1 MYGSVWLGQ
10 ILVTVFML
18 KFRLFLGEYS
28 QRKLCKFEKN
38 LYVKSACLWQYLT
51 IPFTNA
57 SKQIFFIYISP
68 FPMALIFNLYIFNS
82 LLAFLCAPILY
93 AATDNGRSCYR
104 PTTQAT
110 SSLTQPL
117 RTAVKVG
124 GLVSSSLC
132 TLSCF
137 IPVQNPVLDKRAQFA
152 SHYFS
157 IFFILWKLFKMVWIF
172 VYSMTPS
179 LYSAVK
185 VWTKVN
191 F

>member
-1 MYGSVWLGQ
+1 MFMT
-10 ILVTVFML
+10 IFDDTVYQCV
-18 KFRLFLGEYS
+18 KTIFL
-28 QRKLCKFEKN
+28 
-38 LYVKSACLWQYLT
+38 
-51 IPFTNA
+51 
-57 SKQIFFIYISP
+57 IYISP

-104 PTTQAT
+104 PQINDSGRKRYTKRSCLFLEFT

-157 IFFILWKLFKMVWIF
+157 IFFIL
-172 VYSMTPS
+172 
-179 LYSAVK
+179 
-185 VWTKVN
+185 
-191 F
+191 